1 FLLSRLRTEQA
12 GGALRHARRAARDGR
27 ADRGARPRGG
37 PLQAAARPEGDACRP
52 RRDGRRLPPA
62 LDLPRASGTVRR
74 ILRRAALGLPGARA
88 LFAPPRATQLPPL
101 DPHGDALT
109 EVRARGGRVR
119 GRDDRL
125 GRAAGDGAQA
135 PVGGQPLEPHPAP
148 PLRHP
153 PLLTPA
159 RVRSH
164 PRARGGLALSV
175 EPTLHLDVEG
185 SGPVVVLA
193 HGFGGSAR
201 NFRPQARALG
211 ARYRVGRFDARGH
224 GRSPAPPEADAYTP
238 EAFAS
243 DLGRIL
249 DRVGA
254 EKAVVGGL
262 SMGAGTALR
271 FALAEP
277 GRVHGLVLAGFPPG
291 ARAGG
296 GFASVAL
303 RLADAIERA

>member
-1 FLLSRLRTEQA
+1 V
-12 GGALRHARRAARDGR
+12 
-27 ADRGARPRGG
+27 RP
-37 PLQAAARPEGDACRP
+37 
-52 RRDGRRLPPA
+52 
-62 LDLPRASGTVRR
+62 
-74 ILRRAALGLPGARA
+74 
-88 LFAPPRATQLPPL
+88 
-101 DPHGDALT
+101 
-109 EVRARGGRVR
+109 
-119 GRDDRL
+119 
-125 GRAAGDGAQA
+125 
-135 PVGGQPLEPHPAP
+135 
-148 PLRHP
+148 
-153 PLLTPA
+153 
-159 RVRSH
+159 H
-164 PRARGGLALSV
+164 PRAREDLALST

-211 ARYRVGRFDARGH
+211 ARYRVARFDARGH
-224 GRSPAPPEADAYTP
+224 ARSPAPRKADAYTP
-238 EAFAS
+238 EAFVA

-303 RLADAIERA
+303 RFADAIERDGLDAAGARFVWGPSSGLDPQAARLVRQGFLEHPPHGLAHTLRGVIAAEPAVADLRPRLAALRLPVLVVVGGEDRMSLAPSRELAGAIPRARLVIIEGAGHVVNLAQPAAFNAAVEEFLRDVVP